1 MLSVSVIVPTLNEEG
16 EIASFLEHVC
26 GLEPGLDVIVADGGS
41 SDGTVEAARA
51 HAKVVGAPR
60 GRGAQMNAGAREVT
74 GDVLWFLHADT
85 RPHAGSLQAM
95 RGVLENPEVVGGAF
109 EYNLDHPGRF
119 FRITESVSNR
129 KNRALRLFFGD
140 MGIFVRRSV
149 FEQMGGFRELPLMED
164 MDLCKRLKEQGS
176 IEIIPLRIDTS
187 VRRWLDE
194 GILKNLVRNW
204 VLQLLWKLG
213 VSPHT
218 LARWYSFGG
227 DRERTEDG

>member
-1 MLSVSVIVPTLNEEG
+1 VIVPTLNEEE
-16 EIASFLEHVC
+16 EIASFLECVS
-26 GLEPGLDVIVADGGS
+26 GLEPDLQIIVADGGS
-41 SDGTVEAARA
+41 SDGTVDIAAALVR
-51 HAKVVGAPR
+51 VMNAPR
-60 GRGAQMNAGAREVT
+60 GRGAQMNAGASEAT

-85 RPHAGSLQAM
+85 RPHAESLGAM
-95 RGVLENPEVVGGAF
+95 RGALEDPEVVGGAF

-119 FRITESVSNR
+119 FRITENVSNR
-129 KNRALRLFFGD
+129 KNQVCRLFFGD
-140 MGIFVRRSV
+140 MGIFVRRTT
-149 FEQMGGFRELPLMED
+149 FERMGGFREFPLMED

-176 IEIIPLRIDTS
+176 IEIIPLRINTS

-204 VLQLLWKLG
+204 ILQLLWNLG

-227 DRERTEDG
+227 DQERTEDR

>member
-1 MLSVSVIVPTLNEEG
+1 MLSVSVVVPTLNEEEKIG
-16 EIASFLEHVC
+16 SFLAHVC

-41 SDGTVEAARA
+41 SDGTVGAARA
-51 HAKVVGAPR
+51 FAKVISAPR
-60 GRGAQMNAGAREVT
+60 GRGAQMNAGAREAS

-85 RPHAGSLQAM
+85 RPHPGSLQAM
-95 RGVLENPEVVGGAF
+95 RGVLEKPEVAGGAF

-129 KNRALRLFFGD
+129 KNQVCKLFFGD
-140 MGIFVRRSV
+140 MGIFVRRTV
-149 FEQMGGFRELPLMED
+149 FERMGGFREFPLMED

-176 IEIIPLRIDTS
+176 IEIIPLRINTS

-194 GILKNLVRNW
+194 GILKNLIRNW

-227 DRERTEDG
+227 DQEGPEDR